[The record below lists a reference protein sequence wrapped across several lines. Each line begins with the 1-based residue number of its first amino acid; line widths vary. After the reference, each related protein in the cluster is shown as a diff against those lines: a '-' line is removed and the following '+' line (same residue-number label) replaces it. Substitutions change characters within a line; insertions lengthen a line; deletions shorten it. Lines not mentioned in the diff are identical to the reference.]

1 VKRLALLI
9 ATLALLAP
17 MSALASSPAQHFT
30 EDITGGVLP
39 CPDNVYA
46 ITSGTIETVLHE
58 TVAASGNTS
67 FTVTETPRHVVLED
81 AAGNVYLLT
90 GAIWFGGAVNTN
102 TGAELITAT
111 HMLQIVQPG
120 GGVADSMRLVERFR
134 NGELI
139 TFDFGTCTLP

>member
-9 ATLALLAP
+9 STLALLAP

-30 EDITGGVLP
+30 ENITGGVLP
-39 CPDNVYA
+39 CPDNVYT

-67 FTVTETPRHVVLED
+67 FTVTEVPRYVFLED
-81 AAGNVYLLT
+81 AAGNVYSLT
-90 GAIWFGGAVNTN
+90 GAIWFGGASNSN
-102 TGAELITAT
+102 TGTELITAT
-111 HMLQIVQPG
+111 HMLQIVKRG
-120 GGVADSMRLVERFR
+120 GGVADSIRLVERFR

-139 TFDFGTCTLP
+139 SFDLGSCLP

>member
-1 VKRLALLI
+1 MKRLALLI
-9 ATLALLAP
+9 SALALLAP

-30 EDITGGVLP
+30 EDIAGGFLP
-39 CPDNVYA
+39 CPDNVYT

-58 TVAASGNTS
+58 AVAASGNTS

-81 AAGNVYLLT
+81 AAGNVYSLR
-90 GAIWFGGAVNTN
+90 GAIWFGGASNSN

-111 HMLQIVQPG
+111 HMLQIVNAG
-120 GGVADSMRLVERFR
+120 GGVADSIRLVERFR

-139 TFDFGTCTLP
+139 SFEFGSCLP